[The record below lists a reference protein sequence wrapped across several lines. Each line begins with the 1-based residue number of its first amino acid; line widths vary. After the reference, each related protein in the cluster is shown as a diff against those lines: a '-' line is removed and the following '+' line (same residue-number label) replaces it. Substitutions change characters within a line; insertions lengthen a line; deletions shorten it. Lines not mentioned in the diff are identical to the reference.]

1 MSEPTPASES
11 APVGESASVQPEPT
25 HRDPADL
32 RVLSLVTNHR
42 ARFYLQQ
49 LDSLRDRGI
58 TVDIVTVPDG
68 SKGSGS
74 RQPLDYAR
82 FYLAALR
89 ASRGAYDVVHA
100 NYGLSA
106 PPAVVQWFH
115 PTVVSLWGSDLLGTY
130 GAVGRW
136 AARFADEVIVMSE
149 EMAAELDRETHV
161 IAHGIDLDR
170 FRPEPQADCR
180 AALGWDPEAAQV
192 LFPYPPDRPVKNYPR
207 AERIVAAAAGQL
219 DCEVELQTVSG
230 VSHDEMYRY
239 MNAADV
245 LLLTSNREGSPNS
258 VKEAMACN
266 LPVVSVDVG
275 EVAERLA
282 GVTPSAVHTD
292 DSALAA
298 SLADIIRHGERSDGR
313 DHIREISL
321 DEQVDR
327 LVDVYRSALDG

>member
-1 MSEPTPASES
+1 MSESTTTQPES
-11 APVGESASVQPEPT
+11 AESET
-25 HRDPADL
+25 KRDPSGL

-49 LDSLRDRGI
+49 LDSLRDRGVR
-58 TVDIVTVPDG
+58 VDVVTVPDG
-68 SKGSGS
+68 TSGSGS

-82 FYLAALR
+82 FYAAALW
-89 ASRGAYDVVHA
+89 ASRGDYDVVHA

-106 PPAVVQWFH
+106 PPAVLQWFH

-149 EMAAELDRETHV
+149 EMAAELDCDCHV

-170 FRPEPQADCR
+170 FRPEPQAACQ
-180 AALGWDPEAAQV
+180 AELGWDPESVQV
-192 LFPYPPDRPVKNYPR
+192 LFPYPPDRDVKNYPR
-207 AERIVAAAAGQL
+207 AERIVEAAAAEL
-219 DCEVELQTVSG
+219 DRGIELQTVSG
-230 VSHDEMYRY
+230 VPHEEMPTY

-245 LLLTSNREGSPNS
+245 LLLTSHREGSPNS

-275 EVAERLA
+275 DVEERLA
-282 GVTPSAVHTD
+282 GVEPSAVHTD
-292 DSALAA
+292 DSALTD
-298 SLADIIRHGERSDGR
+298 SLVEIIRRGERSNGR
-313 DHIREISL
+313 ERISEIS
-321 DEQVDR
+321 QTRQIDR
-327 LVDVYRSALDG
+327 LVDVYQRAVLA

>member
-1 MSEPTPASES
+1 MSESTPASES
-11 APVGESASVQPEPT
+11 TPTQPESAT
-25 HRDPADL
+25 HDNADL

-49 LDSLRDRGI
+49 LDSLRERGI
-58 TVDIVTVPDG
+58 TVDIVTVPDRADR
-68 SKGSGS
+68 S

-89 ASRGAYDVVHA
+89 ASRGEYDVVHA

-130 GAVGRW
+130 GAVGRL

-149 EMAAELDRETHV
+149 EMAAELDRDVHV

-170 FRPEPQADCR
+170 FRPESQADCR
-180 AALGWDPEAAQV
+180 ADLGWDPEAAQV
-192 LFPYPPDRPVKNYPR
+192 LFPYPSDRPVKNYPR
-207 AERIVAAAAGQL
+207 AERIVAAAARDL
-219 DCEVELQTVSG
+219 DGEVELQTVSG
-230 VSHDEMYRY
+230 VAHEEMYTY

-245 LLLTSNREGSPNS
+245 LLLTSDREGSPNS

-275 EVAERLA
+275 DVAERLA
-282 GVTPSAVHTD
+282 GVEPSTVHSD
-292 DSALAA
+292 DRVLAE
-298 SLADIIRHGERSDGR
+298 SLADIVRRGERSNGR
-313 DHIREISL
+313 ELISEISL
-321 DEQVDR
+321 SQQVDR
-327 LVDVYRSALDG
+327 LVGVYQSARDD